1 MIVANGRR
9 VYFHHTLPFMTKKG
23 TQFGWA
29 NSRPQASNWWP
40 AIQMW
45 PTITS
50 FYVAREAQMLSLS
63 LVIFLEL

>member
-1 MIVANGRR
+1 
-9 VYFHHTLPFMTKKG
+9 MTKKG